1 MEQAAKAIIEFNGY
15 KLSQLG
21 GSKIL
26 LSHLVNAKFSILSS
40 MYTAISF
47 ELANMQRSFRS
58 NNDLEIKTYPSA
70 DKNHRFITLHIILDT
85 AQEVGKAKAAVE
97 KILNGHTARGG
108 KDLIW
113 HEFIQK
119 SEGMAYLND
128 LGKEHN
134 VFIYRNARKC
144 IVSLYGNEED
154 KTIVESALLK
164 IVDDLAVFTFNIE
177 LDGKVP
183 EAIH

>member
-85 AQEVGKAKAAVE
+85 AQEVGKAKAA
-97 KILNGHTARGG
+97 
-108 KDLIW
+108 
-113 HEFIQK
+113 
-119 SEGMAYLND
+119 
-128 LGKEHN
+128 
-134 VFIYRNARKC
+134 
-144 IVSLYGNEED
+144 
-154 KTIVESALLK
+154 
-164 IVDDLAVFTFNIE
+164 
-177 LDGKVP
+177 
-183 EAIH
+183 